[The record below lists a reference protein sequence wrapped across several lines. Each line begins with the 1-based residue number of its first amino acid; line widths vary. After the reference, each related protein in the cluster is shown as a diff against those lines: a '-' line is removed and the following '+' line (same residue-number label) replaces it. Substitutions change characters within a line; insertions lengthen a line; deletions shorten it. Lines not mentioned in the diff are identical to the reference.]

1 MLMALNPFGGI
12 VEITAFSGSLYAAC
26 FFPTLVVGMYWRR
39 GNAAGA
45 LACVLVGSVVVVGWF
60 FAKRAG
66 WTTLHEV
73 YAGLGVAILSYVLVS
88 ILTTQVGRGEVA
100 NG

>member
-1 MLMALNPFGGI
+1 
-12 VEITAFSGSLYAAC
+12 
-26 FFPTLVVGMYWRR
+26 MYWRR

-73 YAGLGVAILSYVLVS
+73 YAGLGLAS
-88 ILTTQVGRGEVA
+88 
-100 NG
+100 